1 MTNAETAHANAP
13 DAVPRLPDVDASGG
27 GDDAASAA
35 KTGGSRAARRGS
47 ASPFSM
53 EELASL
59 DAVRDEAKRR
69 YTRALAP
76 MLGEKTYGH
85 SEREAEAD
93 AEAEAEREAAR
104 EAAKATTGRS
114 NDERSSRL
122 DAELDATG
130 VPNDEALPYEPTLN
144 EPTAD
149 DATHP
154 KRMMEATAKVGVAA
168 LMAEVKARA
177 REYVARREAELARAA
192 RARAEAAERV
202 ARERRAE
209 RAEEQK
215 KQARGLGKV
224 QFETDAEV
232 DFAAEA
238 KREAVARQAAE
249 RQLNNELL
257 EARLR
262 AWPMSRVLSAVEE
275 AIRATLAER
284 RRAAGLDQ
292 EDELFGAGSVPVG
305 PRSVVDPAME
315 TDGDGTNG
323 PGPLNEPAGLAS
335 GETRALSGDARSA
348 TERGVPS
355 SKKKPGPPGPGLKK
369 KKPRKGNEETTSS
382 REERRSERVVGGDL
396 FSSSFARK
404 LSSETS
410 RKDGLVVLS
419 PEDAATSRA
428 YDAACVA
435 FRVAPNEKTRD
446 GLLSESGVCDVSGA
460 CLGDDAARA
469 AARGVGSAPKVTHL
483 RMRACDI
490 GPDGFRGIFAE
501 LPGSECVCVGE
512 TLRKSS
518 PTLTALDFS
527 MNPRGLGTVGS
538 RALCEWL
545 SGGFGKNVNA
555 NGTNALA
562 VLDLRGCDVR
572 DSEGAA
578 VIAALGANA
587 SSLTRLNLAENALGA
602 KSAAALARF
611 LETSPRCADVDV
623 SANGF
628 GPSDGETIAQAL
640 MRSPR
645 SSVTH
650 LSLARNGLEDSGCVA
665 FAHALARNAS
675 LVELDLRRVRF
686 GPAAARATAA
696 AFAKNTTL
704 ESIRLDGNDIGAD
717 GCASLLRALDASRL
731 ARRLDERDVSTEPG
745 SSLKSSLKSVSLVGA
760 RTQDAAFAARALGER
775 RFLAEGGGKK
785 PKKGKKGGAKG
796 KKGGA
801 KKGGKKGKA
810 GELAVP
816 VLQSELAQ
824 AAPGTF
830 RAFETSRPE
839 GRHVFD
845 LVDPAQRGVAG
856 AMFEADHGPRGGS
869 AEDTSVR
876 SSNQPR
882 QNIMN
887 LTLDGVAVK
896 EDPVAMGW
904 PDALPNR
911 GVLRF
916 DFAALGVDGLAAPNT
931 RAVLDDA
938 AFANTSRDVGSRRL
952 TPRER
957 LEALEHARRDRAF
970 TCAQAAALLET
981 FDVGESRVNAAAALL
996 PRLAPLPPR
1005 DAGGVATDESVLTDE
1020 SALSFSLA
1028 AEAQAVALAPLTA
1041 FEQTAVFARF
1051 GVGHARYLPFR
1062 RGAPSG
1068 RYELDMALRC
1078 DRAVAASLAAE
1089 AAKDA
1094 DFENFRRVEVEAD
1107 AAVSGDDSHA
1117 SDVAAWTRDSSGAP
1131 PPTSGVLKF
1140 EYVKKPE
1147 SFTDA
1152 AGAWTDGARRLRG
1165 VEAKAI
1171 AARLRRRDAGPK
1183 SFGYV
1188 AGSEAD
1194 AVVAFRRAMCGDS
1207 TRVDGASANQRT
1219 MTCAF
1224 AGAIVAAARDSETRV
1239 ELAVASRDF
1248 CVDVGENWLQ
1258 VVESLRGD
1266 EQAAACAR
1274 VEAWPEADVAAGV
1287 AAFERSE
1294 RKAERTARR
1303 REARLERER
1312 EAAEAKA
1319 AAEAEKAAEKA
1330 AREAAKAAEKAA
1342 REAAKGGK
1350 KKKEATATNA
1360 EESEDAADAD
1370 DGDAEAT
1377 AVHDPDE
1384 EREDGIEGGDGE
1396 GDDEAAADEAA
1407 SETESAA
1414 DAAEEATIAD
1424 AAEEESADGCSETPA
1439 DAPKKSKKTL
1449 SKEASS
1455 SSAADDEMDEEDGQP
1470 LEIGEPVM
1478 APASMR
1484 YVLDCANATH
1494 AAVFEKI
1501 IAAAAAAPSK
1511 WRSIRNFRVGGAAR
1525 DDLVEN
1531 RGETLQTLFA
1541 RAEAAAKEA
1550 AVVRDAS
1557 AVDDVTR
1564 AACAAKR
1571 RESDIAFYERK
1582 RAEAAKARVEAKSS
1596 RKSRAATRDDDD
1608 DDDFGFPTLDPPSR
1622 AHEEKL
1628 SGAPFI
1634 VQLDFFGL
1642 DIFERFRVPFM
1653 EKRFYREAFLD
1664 VRTKALE
1671 ADGVRHAHAFH
1682 LREMAAEACD
1692 DAERAEKA
1700 RAEAEARAVR
1710 VERDKEE
1717 AEEAEEANDANDADA
1732 DDADDAE
1739 DREDVRDGEDKD
1751 VVKDVGDDSAKLD
1764 SAKRA
1769 TETEALITDETEV
1782 NLSKPFETSAIG
1794 NARAAAEEND
1804 ADSVPP
1810 EVAFPTVLVAGPAFA
1825 PASSAWFAPP
1835 TWTSSGEI
1843 FARENKNTSH
1853 TFARASLADPSPVY
1867 RKTWERFGAARA
1879 RLERDAS
1886 YYSAARVV
1894 HLSTQSEETVSE
1906 GGAEARVQTPT
1917 RMRRFHAC
1925 PLREIWQD
1933 VRHETW
1939 RLNVSELESV
1949 SAKLRKIVDA
1959 AAPAAALARAAE
1971 EAMENANA
1979 DPRLVEAR
1987 EADPI
1992 DQNLVKTLETELAE
2006 TLVPLRLNLET
2017 AREKA
2022 ERAAEAAAAAETELA
2037 RKDNELRLLRLRG
2050 AFGGDD
2056 ATAPARR
2063 ANDVLKKRTG
2073 GVGFSET
2080 LIEQCCALTDACV
2093 ENLRVYEAE
2102 LKAFNENPPAP
2113 PEPPKPGDDAGGS
2126 AGSPPPPQP
2135 PKRPADVR
2143 SITWRAFE
2151 TMFMSTDFAELQRG
2165 AAENDTKGNKAKANK
2180 NENTNAPRREDAI
2193 AAAVRL
2199 ERAEARAKAAARA
2212 EAAAARARA
2221 AAEAAAA
2228 AREAAGEEPI
2238 DPMDAVSDPRES
2250 ASADPAASLASE
2262 DEDGDAEGA
2271 ADAAGPPRPP
2281 LAVVGLPR
2289 ITPATLA
2296 AFAASRAAAEKAAL
2310 AAAAA
2315 AEAKAA
2321 KGTKGK
2327 KPPAKKKPG
2336 KAADAGDS
2344 EDAPEMASPPSARFA
2359 AGLFSGDDLVKAAAG
2374 VDPNPF
2380 VYVPPPEEED
2390 AKK

>member
-1 MTNAETAHANAP
+1 MDSAASARLPSVLRAMTNAETAHANAP
-13 DAVPRLPDVDASGG
+13 DAVPRLPDADASGG

-47 ASPFSM
+47 ASPFSV

-104 EAAKATTGRS
+104 EAPSKATTGRS
-114 NDERSSRL
+114 NDERSSSHL
-122 DAELDATG
+122 DANLLDAHTA
-130 VPNDEALPYEPTLN
+130 VPNDEALQVNEP
-144 EPTAD
+144 EPPTAD

-154 KRMMEATAKVGVAA
+154 KPMNPNPEATAKVGVAA

-177 REYVARREAELARAA
+177 REYVARREAELKRAA
-192 RARAEAAERV
+192 RARAEAAERA

-215 KQARGLGKV
+215 KQARGMGKV

-262 AWPMSRVLSAVEE
+262 AWPMSRVLVAVEE

-292 EDELFGAGSVPVG
+292 EDELFGGAGSASVP
-305 PRSVVDPAME
+305 SVADPAME
-315 TDGDGTNG
+315 TETGDGTNG
-323 PGPLNEPAGLAS
+323 NGPLNEPAG
-335 GETRALSGDARSA
+335 
-348 TERGVPS
+348 V
-355 SKKKPGPPGPGLKK
+355 KKPPGPGVKK
-369 KKPRKGNEETTSS
+369 KKPRKGNEERLSEDVS
-382 REERRSERVVGGDL
+382 ERREREVRGDL
-396 FSSSFARK
+396 FSSSFRK
-404 LSSETS
+404 LSETS
-410 RKDGLVVLS
+410 LLDVVVLS

-435 FRVAPNEKTRD
+435 FSVTPNEKTRD
-446 GLLSESGVCDVSGA
+446 GLLSKSGVCDVSGA

-501 LPGSECVCVGE
+501 LPGSEPLKG
-512 TLRKSS
+512 TSSS
-518 PTLTALDFS
+518 PSLTALDFS

-538 RALCEWL
+538 RAFCEWL
-545 SGGFGKNVNA
+545 SRFANV
-555 NGTNALA
+555 NALA
-562 VLDLRGCDVR
+562 VLHLRGCDVR

-587 SSLTRLNLAENALGA
+587 ASLTRLNLAENALGA

-628 GPSDGETIAQAL
+628 GPSDGETIATAL
-640 MRSPR
+640 VSPR

-665 FAHALARNAS
+665 VADALARNAS

-745 SSLKSSLKSVSLVGA
+745 SSLKSSLNSVSLVGA
-760 RTQDAAFAARALGER
+760 RTQDAASAARALGER

-856 AMFEADHGPRGGS
+856 AMFEADHGPRGGFLS
-869 AEDTSVR
+869 AEDTNRVR

-882 QNIMN
+882 QNIVN

-931 RAVLDDA
+931 STAVLDDA

-996 PRLAPLPPR
+996 PRLITHTPLPPR
-1005 DAGGVATDESVLTDE
+1005 DTGGVATDESVFFKTL
-1020 SALSFSLA
+1020 SLA

-1107 AAVSGDDSHA
+1107 AAVSGDDSGDA
-1117 SDVAAWTRDSSGAP
+1117 SDVAAWTRDNSGAP

-1350 KKKEATATNA
+1350 KKKEATADEAAA
-1360 EESEDAADAD
+1360 ETESAADAD

-1377 AVHDPDE
+1377 AVQDPDE
-1384 EREDGIEGGDGE
+1384 EREDGVEGGDGE

-1407 SETESAA
+1407 AETESAA

-1424 AAEEESADGCSETPA
+1424 DGDAEESADGCSETPA
-1439 DAPKKSKKTL
+1439 DAPKKSKKTSS

-1455 SSAADDEMDEEDGQP
+1455 SSAAMDDEMDEEDGQP

-1531 RGETLQTLFA
+1531 RGETLETLFA

-1608 DDDFGFPTLDPPSR
+1608 DDDDFGFPTLDPPSR

-1642 DIFERFRVPFM
+1642 DVFERFRVPFM

-1664 VRTKALE
+1664 VRAKALE

-1717 AEEAEEANDANDADA
+1717 AEEANADA

-1769 TETEALITDETEV
+1769 AVGTT
-1782 NLSKPFETSAIG
+1782 N
-1794 NARAAAEEND
+1794 AAAEENDD

-1825 PASSAWFAPP
+1825 PASSPWFAPP

-1894 HLSTQSEETVSE
+1894 RRSDETVSEDFVSEDFVSE
-1906 GGAEARVQTPT
+1906 GGAPEARVQTPT

-1971 EAMENANA
+1971 EALENANA

-2037 RKDNELRLLRLRG
+2037 RKDDELRLLRLRG

-2113 PEPPKPGDDAGGS
+2113 PEPPKEKPGDDAGGV
-2126 AGSPPPPQP
+2126 PIPPPQP
-2135 PKRPADVR
+2135 PKRPADAR

-2165 AAENDTKGNKAKANK
+2165 AAENDTKGNKAKGNK
-2180 NENTNAPRREDAI
+2180 NDDPKPRREDAI

-2238 DPMDAVSDPRES
+2238 DPMDAVGDPRES

-2271 ADAAGPPRPP
+2271 PDAAGRGPRPP

-2310 AAAAA
+2310 AAVAA

-2336 KAADAGDS
+2336 KAADA
-2344 EDAPEMASPPSARFA
+2344 EDAEDALLTPSPPSARFA

>member
-1 MTNAETAHANAP
+1 MDSAASARRPSVLRAMTNAETAHANAP
-13 DAVPRLPDVDASGG
+13 DAVPRLPDADASGG

-35 KTGGSRAARRGS
+35 KTGGSRAASRGS
-47 ASPFSM
+47 ASPFSR
-53 EELASL
+53 EELAAL

-76 MLGEKTYGH
+76 KLGEKTYGH
-85 SEREAEAD
+85 SEREAEAE

-104 EAAKATTGRS
+104 EAAKATMGRS
-114 NDERSSRL
+114 NDERSSHL
-122 DAELDATG
+122 DAADATA
-130 VPNDEALPYEPTLN
+130 VPNDEALPYEP
-144 EPTAD
+144 EPPTAVS
-149 DATHP
+149 AVSARGSGTHAP
-154 KRMMEATAKVGVAA
+154 PRTEATAKVGVAT

-177 REYVARREAELARAA
+177 REYVARREAELVRAA
-192 RARAEAAERV
+192 RARAEAAERA

-238 KREAVARQAAE
+238 EREAAARQAAE

-292 EDELFGAGSVPVG
+292 EDELFGAGSARVPVA
-305 PRSVVDPAME
+305 DPSATE

-323 PGPLNEPAGLAS
+323 PLNEPGLAA
-335 GETRALSGDARSA
+335 GETRALSGDARLTTRRA
-348 TERGVPS
+348 E
-355 SKKKPGPPGPGLKK
+355 GPGV
-369 KKPRKGNEETTSS
+369 KKPRGNR
-382 REERRSERVVGGDL
+382 RESISEDVSEDVSGDL
-396 FSSSFARK
+396 FSSSFRK
-404 LSSETS
+404 LSETKKRTEKAAS
-410 RKDGLVVLS
+410 RDVVVLS

-435 FRVAPNEKTRD
+435 FSVAPNEKARD
-446 GLLSESGVCDVSGA
+446 GLLSASGVCDVSGA

-469 AARGVGSAPKVTHL
+469 AARGVARAPKVTHL
-483 RMRACDI
+483 SMRACDI

-501 LPGSECVCVGE
+501 LPGDPEPSLESASP
-512 TLRKSS
+512 SS
-518 PTLTALDFS
+518 PSLTALDFS
-527 MNPRGLGTVGS
+527 TNPRGLGTVGS
-538 RALCEWL
+538 RAFCEWL
-545 SGGFGKNVNA
+545 SRSSK
-555 NGTNALA
+555 NALA
-562 VLDLRGCDVR
+562 VLHLRGCDVR

-587 SSLTRLNLAENALGA
+587 ASLTRLNLSQNALGS

-611 LETSPRCADVDV
+611 LETFPGRCADVDV
-623 SANGF
+623 SANWF
-628 GPSDGETIAQAL
+628 GPSDAETIASAL
-640 MRSPR
+640 QSPR
-645 SSVTH
+645 CSVKN
-650 LSLARNGLEDSGCVA
+650 LSLARNGLEDAGCVA
-665 FAHALARNAS
+665 VADATARNAS
-675 LVELDLRRVRF
+675 LVALDLRRVRF

-696 AFAKNTTL
+696 ALAKNTTL
-704 ESIRLDGNDIGAD
+704 ESLYLDGNDIGAD
-717 GCASLLRALDASRL
+717 ECASLLRALDASRL
-731 ARRLDERDVSTEPG
+731 SRRGGEHNVSTEPG
-745 SSLKSSLKSVSLVGA
+745 SSLKSVSLVGA
-760 RTQDAAFAARALGER
+760 RTQDAASAARALGER

-801 KKGGKKGKA
+801 KKGGKKGEK
-810 GELAVP
+810 AVP

-830 RAFETSRPE
+830 RAFETTRPE

-856 AMFEADHGPRGGS
+856 SIFEADHGHLKEVGGS
-869 AEDTSVR
+869 AEDTNIR
-876 SSNQPR
+876 SSHTGR
-882 QNIMN
+882 QNIVN
-887 LTLDGVAVK
+887 LTLDGLAVK

-904 PDALPNR
+904 PDALPKR

-916 DFAALGVDGLAAPNT
+916 DFAALGVDGLASAC
-931 RAVLDDA
+931 VLLDDA

-970 TCAQAAALLET
+970 TCAQVAALLET
-981 FDVGESRVNAAAALL
+981 FDVGESRVDAAAALL

-1005 DAGGVATDESVLTDE
+1005 DGRGGLG
-1020 SALSFSLA
+1020 LA
-1028 AEAQAVALAPLTA
+1028 AEAQAIALAPLTA

-1094 DFENFRRVEVEAD
+1094 DFENFRRVEVD
-1107 AAVSGDDSHA
+1107 GSSGSGDLNN
-1117 SDVAAWTRDSSGAP
+1117 VAAWTRGHP
-1131 PPTSGVLKF
+1131 GHLGIPIPIPTSGVLKF

-1171 AARLRRRDAGPK
+1171 AARLRRRDAGPR

-1207 TRVDGASANQRT
+1207 TRVRSMTRT

-1360 EESEDAADAD
+1360 EASEDAADAD

-1377 AVHDPDE
+1377 AVQDPDE
-1384 EREDGIEGGDGE
+1384 EREDGVENGDGE
-1396 GDDEAAADEAA
+1396 GDDEKKAAADEAA
-1407 SETESAA
+1407 AETNSAA
-1414 DAAEEATIAD
+1414 DAAEETTIAD
-1424 AAEEESADGCSETPA
+1424 AAEEESADGFDETPSA
-1439 DAPKKSKKTL
+1439 DAPKKSKRTS

-1455 SSAADDEMDEEDGQP
+1455 SSAADDEIDEEDGQP

-1501 IAAAAAAPSK
+1501 IAAAVAAPSK

-1531 RGETLQTLFA
+1531 LSGETLETLFA

-1608 DDDFGFPTLDPPSR
+1608 DDDFFGFPTLDPPSR

-1642 DIFERFRVPFM
+1642 DVFERFRVPFM

-1664 VRTKALE
+1664 VRAKALE

-1682 LREMAAEACD
+1682 LREMAAEARD
-1692 DAERAEKA
+1692 DAEKAEKA

-1717 AEEAEEANDANDADA
+1717 AEEAEDAEEADEA
-1732 DDADDAE
+1732 DADDAE

-1769 TETEALITDETEV
+1769 TETEASVSDEAS
-1782 NLSKPFETSAIG
+1782 NLSKPQTSAFG
-1794 NARAAAEEND
+1794 NARAAAEED
-1804 ADSVPP
+1804 EADSVPP

-1825 PASSAWFAPP
+1825 PASSPWFAPP
-1835 TWTSSGEI
+1835 TGTSSGEI
-1843 FARENKNTSH
+1843 SARECVTS
-1853 TFARASLADPSPVY
+1853 FARASLADPSPVY
-1867 RKTWERFGAARA
+1867 RKTWERFGAAQA

-1894 HLSTQSEETVSE
+1894 RHSDETVTEESVQTPS
-1906 GGAEARVQTPT
+1906 VQTPT

-1925 PLREIWQD
+1925 PLREIWRD
-1933 VRHETW
+1933 VRLETW

-1971 EAMENANA
+1971 EALENANA

-2006 TLVPLRLNLET
+2006 TLVPLRANLDT

-2022 ERAAEAAAAAETELA
+2022 ERAAEAAAAAAAEAA
-2037 RKDNELRLLRLRG
+2037 RKDEELRLLRSRG

-2056 ATAPARR
+2056 ATAPAKR

-2093 ENLRVYEAE
+2093 EDLRAYEAE

-2126 AGSPPPPQP
+2126 PPPAPQP
-2135 PKRPADVR
+2135 PKRPADAR

-2165 AAENDTKGNKAKANK
+2165 AAENDAKGNKAKTLNP
-2180 NENTNAPRREDAI
+2180 PRREDAI

-2238 DPMDAVSDPRES
+2238 DPMDAVGDPRES

-2271 ADAAGPPRPP
+2271 PDARDRDPRPP

-2289 ITPATLA
+2289 ITPAALA
-2296 AFAASRAAAEKAAL
+2296 AFEASRAAAEKAAL

-2321 KGTKGK
+2321 KAAKGK
-2327 KPPAKKKPG
+2327 KPPAKKPG
-2336 KAADAGDS
+2336 KAADAKDA
-2344 EDAPEMASPPSARFA
+2344 EDAISGSIAVEKSSRFA